1 MDSKSNDVICSKSF
15 TDINID
21 LGSKRI
27 RHCCKAEDEDYN
39 KLNWY
44 QINNTPGVVR
54 RRNES
59 IKGIKNP
66 QCNYCWKSNNA
77 YKNIHNKNIEIQQN
91 WDSMVNFIEIKF
103 DNVCDLSCLYCNE
116 NDSSTIAKEKNIEN
130 PVLKYNEQDVDLVS
144 SYVLSIAKTRQIT
157 INMLGGEPTLSK
169 GYHKFIQNL
178 IENAPN
184 NKNIFLVTTSNGNMN
199 KPVLKKIDS
208 YIEKTNW
215 NWIWGFSGESIDEVF
230 NNIRFGCKWSNW
242 VENVKY
248 FDNKQSL
255 ILSFNPTINLLSV
268 KTLPDYIEFLS
279 KIKTPY
285 YLNGNYVTSPQALSI
300 QKTPIAMKKY
310 ILEAKEKFKN
320 NSNCVNKSEVEI
332 WFDNLLKLVGT
343 EAYSEKLVADYLKLL
358 NIQKN
363 NKLNVELLMEQ
374 VNVF

>member
-130 PVLKYNEQDVDLVS
+130 PILKYNEQDVDLVS
-144 SYVLSIAKTRQIT
+144 GYVKSIAKDRQVT
-157 INMLGGEPTLSK
+157 INMLGGEPTLSR

-178 IENAPN
+178 INTDPN
-184 NKNIFLVTTSNGNMN
+184 NKNIFLVTTSNGNMSN
-199 KPVLKKIDS
+199 SVLEKINS
-208 YIEKTNW
+208 YIEKTSW
-215 NWIWGFSGESIDEVF
+215 NWIWGFSGESTNNVF
-230 NNIRFGCKWSNW
+230 ENIRYGCKWSDW
-242 VENVKY
+242 TKNVKH
-248 FDNKQSL
+248 FENNSKVSL
-255 ILSFNPTINLLSV
+255 LSFNPTINILSL
-268 KTLPDYIEFLS
+268 KSLPSYIDFVC
-279 KIKTPY
+279 KIKKPY
-285 YLNGNYVTSPQALSI
+285 YLNGNYVLSPDVLSI
-300 QKTPIAMKKY
+300 QSASKDFTKY
-310 ILEAKEKFKN
+310 ITEARKVFDSKYCLNKDSVEKWFENLE
-320 NSNCVNKSEVEI
+320 
-332 WFDNLLKLVGT
+332 NLLGT
-343 EAYSEKLVADYLKLL
+343 STYNEEDLHNFLQILNKQKQNQL
-358 NIQKN
+358 NIK
-363 NKLNVELLMEQ
+363 LLMEQ
-374 VNVF
+374 IHVL